1 MVPVGVGN
9 PRSGDRRGQH
19 RIRLA
24 VPVHFSGDSEL
35 SWEGLYPE
43 TGQSRDVSAGGL
55 YVVATEGRPVKPGE
69 LLRVSM
75 SIPREAQRHVP
86 FSRIVG
92 LCRVLRVEA
101 IPAGRGGGTG
111 IALAFCG
118 ERVTRFGTI

>member
-1 MVPVGVGN
+1 MVPFGGRDL
-9 PRSGDRRGQH
+9 RSGDRRGQH
-19 RIRLA
+19 RARLT
-24 VPVHFSGDSEL
+24 VPVQFGTGSEL

-43 TGQSRDVSAGGL
+43 TAQSKDVSAGGL
-55 YVVATEGRPVKPGE
+55 YFVATEGRLVKPGE
-69 LLRVSM
+69 LLRVSL

-101 IPAGRGGGTG
+101 IPAERGGGTG

-118 ERVTRFGTI
+118 EQVSMFGTI

>member
-19 RIRLA
+19 RVRLT
-24 VPVHFSGDSEL
+24 VPVHFSGESEL
-35 SWEGLYPE
+35 RWEGLYPE
-43 TGQSRDVSAGGL
+43 TGQSRDVSADGL

-69 LLRVSM
+69 LLRVSL

-86 FSRIVG
+86 LSRIVG
-92 LCRVLRVEA
+92 LCRVLRVERV
-101 IPAGRGGGTG
+101 PAEQGGGTG

-118 ERVTRFGTI
+118 EQVSMFGTI